1 LSRKIS
7 ELGGGT
13 ELVKPRAGVLEL
25 KASASLRPT
34 VSRARAKKSLDN
46 GGDAIELC
54 RARDLL
60 AEKRLTALG

>member
-13 ELVKPRAGVLEL
+13 ELVRPRAGVLEL

-34 VSRARAKKSLDN
+34 VSPRSRQKSLDN